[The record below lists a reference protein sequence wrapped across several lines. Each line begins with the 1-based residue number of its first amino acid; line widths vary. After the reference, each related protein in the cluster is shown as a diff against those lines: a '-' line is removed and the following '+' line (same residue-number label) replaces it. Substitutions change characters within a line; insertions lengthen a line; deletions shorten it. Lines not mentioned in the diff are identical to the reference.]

1 MNYEFDFFYFHKMEI
16 QKEYN
21 YLKDGKKVCIRRKYK
36 INGVRSAKRN
46 ELDEYFKNNTE
57 TIKNSKILKD
67 LLDEY
72 NDEHEHK
79 ISYSMFYQKY
89 KTIFGLRNAHNND
102 NNNNQSKEE
111 EDE

>member
-1 MNYEFDFFYFHKMEI
+1 MNLIFFIFNKMEI
-16 QKEYN
+16 EKEYN

-36 INGVRSAKRN
+36 INGVRAVKKN
-46 ELDEYFKNNTE
+46 ELDEYFKNNSE

-67 LLDEY
+67 VLDAY
-72 NDEHEHK
+72 NDEHDNK

-89 KTIFGLRNAHNND
+89 KAIFGLRNTH
-102 NNNNQSKEE
+102 NNQSNEE

>member
-1 MNYEFDFFYFHKMEI
+1 MEI

-36 INGVRSAKRN
+36 INGVRSAKKN

-67 LLDEY
+67 VLDDY
-72 NDEHEHK
+72 NNEHDHK

-89 KTIFGLRNAHNND
+89 KTIFGLRNTH
-102 NNNNQSKEE
+102 NNNQSKEE
-111 EDE
+111 ENE